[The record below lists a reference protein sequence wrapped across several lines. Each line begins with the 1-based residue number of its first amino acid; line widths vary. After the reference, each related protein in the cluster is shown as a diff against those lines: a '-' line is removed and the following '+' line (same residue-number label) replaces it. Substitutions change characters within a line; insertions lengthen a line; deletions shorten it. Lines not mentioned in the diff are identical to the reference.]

1 MEKVST
7 FETLPDEMILHV
19 CQYRRGG
26 EILHSFFNLNSRL
39 NSTITNFCHYV
50 NLTNLTYQ
58 QFKNCQFDNS
68 TDSLK
73 KVLAANNNR
82 LKSVSFDYD
91 STEFMLTST
100 NEEEAVS
107 YPNIEELT
115 VRLKTDKTLAS
126 VFILVPNI
134 TRLHVEVDELSSE
147 SKRTLEN
154 VPSLVH
160 LKDFQLRSCDTQ

>member
-1 MEKVST
+1 MLDGKVLCSISN
-7 FETLPDEMILHV
+7 LRYSHLKLSLI
-19 CQYRRGG
+19 Y
-26 EILHSFFNLNSRL
+26 FFQL
-39 NSTITNFCHYV
+39 
-50 NLTNLTYQ
+50 
-58 QFKNCQFDNS
+58 FKLDIRNCQFDNS